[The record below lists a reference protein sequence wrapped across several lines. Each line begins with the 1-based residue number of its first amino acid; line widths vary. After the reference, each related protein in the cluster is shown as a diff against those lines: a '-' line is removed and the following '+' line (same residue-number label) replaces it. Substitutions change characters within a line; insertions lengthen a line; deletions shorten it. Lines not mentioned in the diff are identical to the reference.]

1 MKHLFIFL
9 FGIFSIGVSIIV
21 WYCIRNVSTKASV
34 DVFENRVKQSI
45 DTFVDS
51 VTTYSDEDY
60 FVFAELYHYGKFGKN
75 KNSYLAVENYKKCI
89 EVTKNDELKG
99 LCYLGLAKLYENE
112 AIINIDNII
121 TSYLKALECGYEESV
136 LHIGKIYL
144 HGIHPNFLPDKML
157 AARIFSTFIQFSP
170 SLHPWC
176 KLHLQEIHTIDYTDL
191 DALKQNDIVYK
202 QLPMNIV
209 NHIQHA
215 ASKINTLIPY
225 KTNFNQNWLQNYDDD
240 LDELENDFENTL
252 IQKVPRQIITND
264 TQNVHDHSLQNI
276 GNTILDILEK
286 NPEKNTNF
294 YKNVNHLYSHLDETK
309 YSNVKKVC
317 DSYGDLVHSKY
328 DKSEQEVFNLVWSKA
343 QNNTDMID
351 MLLDNINSSVEN
363 ENVVCSTGKIMRM
376 LSTLDVLDKDTP
388 DLKPEWVIKDEITQT
403 ISKVLKDLSPKEQ
416 KEYESDDDEHIKTII
431 KQRIRKKC
439 EKDYKDILD
448 SNVLDIY
455 LNNYFEFI

>member
-1 MKHLFIFL
+1 MKHLFIYFL
-9 FGIFSIGVSIIV
+9 GIVL
-21 WYCIRNVSTKASV
+21 SV
-34 DVFENRVKQSI
+34 ILLLALFFYRKKHTTTDSFENHVKQTI
-45 DTFVDS
+45 DTFVETVS
-51 VTTYSDEDY
+51 TYSDEDY

-99 LCYLGLAKLYENE
+99 LCYLGLAKLYENDT
-112 AIINIDNII
+112 IINIDNVLNG
-121 TSYLKALECGYEESV
+121 YLKALECGYEESI

-170 SLHPWC
+170 TLHPWC

-209 NHIQHA
+209 NNIQHA
-215 ASKINTLIPY
+215 ASKINKLIPY
-225 KTNFNQNWLQNYDDD
+225 KSNFNPSWLQNYDDD
-240 LDELENDFENTL
+240 VDELENDFENTL

-294 YKNVNHLYSHLDETK
+294 HKNLNNLYSNLDVSK
-309 YSNVKKVC
+309 YPNVKRVC
-317 DSYGDLVHSKY
+317 DSYGDIIHSKY
-328 DKSEQEVFNLVWSKA
+328 DKSEQDVFNLVWSKA
-343 QNNTDMID
+343 QHNKNMID
-351 MLLDNINSSVEN
+351 MLLDNINASVEN

-376 LSTLDVLDKDTP
+376 LSTLDVLDKETP
-388 DLKPEWVIKDEITQT
+388 DLKPEWVIKDEITQS
-403 ISKVLKDLSPKEQ
+403 ISKVLKDLSPKEK
-416 KEYESDDDEHIKTII
+416 KEYESDDNDEHIKSII

-448 SNVLDIY
+448 PNILNIY
-455 LNNYFEFI
+455 LNDYFEFI